1 MRIDMRGTPERS
13 PRRRIWWGL
22 VLITVGVL
30 FMLDRYG
37 IVEIGSVWRYWP
49 ALVIASGFSHLLFP
63 DYGNRARGLFPIGIG
78 LWLFA
83 CQFHWYGFSYANGW
97 PVILVIAGLSMLVG
111 NLTGSYDKH
120 EEQHHV

>member
-1 MRIDMRGTPERS
+1 MRIIVADV
-13 PRRRIWWGL
+13 RRRSSRRRLWWGL

-37 IVEIGSVWRYWP
+37 VIEIGTVWRYWP
-49 ALVIASGFSHLLFP
+49 ALVIASGVGHLLWP
-63 DYGNRARGLFPIGIG
+63 DTGNRARGLFPIGIG

-83 CQFHWYGFSYANGW
+83 CQFHWHGLNYTNGW

-111 NLTGSYDKH
+111 NMTGSYDHH
-120 EEQHHV
+120 EEQPHV